1 MPNTYTKIASVTLGS
16 GGAASIDFTSIPSTY
31 TDLVVK
37 YSARHS
43 IGTVLLY
50 MRINGDTGSNYS
62 SNQIYSD
69 ATTTVATAGT
79 TTYFYYYGGT
89 VASNFT
95 ASTFS
100 NSEIYIPNYANTSY
114 TKSIS
119 VDTVTEN
126 NATEA
131 WSALFGGKWN
141 STAAITSLSLFY
153 TSFNQA
159 QYSTAT
165 LYGINNS

>member
-1 MPNTYTKIASVTLGS
+1 MANTYTKIASVTLGS

-31 TDLVVK
+31 TDLCVK

-50 MRINGDTGSNYS
+50 MRVNGDTGSNYPQR
-62 SNQIYSD
+62 QIYSD
-69 ATTTVATAGT
+69 STTPVATAFTG
-79 TTYFYYYGGT
+79 TYFGYYGGT

-95 ASTFS
+95 ANTFS

-114 TKSIS
+114 TKTIS

-126 NATEA
+126 NGAES
-131 WSALFGGKWN
+131 WFGLFAGRWN

-165 LYGINNS
+165 LYGIKNS